1 MTPLLPAQGKGLS
14 WLKSQAL
21 EPACMWV
28 LLRARGK
35 GVSSLPTQG
44 RPLFVH
50 CGTSAASP
58 TPFPQWASPGK
69 TEISPSLS
77 L

>member
-50 CGTSAASP
+50 CGLPHSRPSVGIHRENRD
-58 TPFPQWASPGK
+58 FPLP
-69 TEISPSLS
+69 EPLR
-77 L
+77 